1 MAAKPLSQRVRDS
14 EKALK
19 ARGGRRMPSGFLQPD
34 AALAL
39 ADLVAAGYAPSPVAV
54 ISAALLDAQMYMA
67 REKLLRLTRS

>member
-1 MAAKPLSQRVRDS
+1 MTAKLLAQRVRDS

-39 ADLVAAGYAPSPVAV
+39 ADLVASGYALSPVAV
-54 ISAALLDAQMYMA
+54 ISAALLDAN
-67 REKLLRLTRS
+67 RKITRSKL